1 MCEGLVP
8 SLALQN
14 KYKSHVSEKLIM
26 QVFSE
31 EIEVSSQGSVSSIHV
46 LVLAC
51 FSPFVE
57 VSYEISV
64 LFLKIVLW
72 VKIFAATSLKVN
84 LQIDNF
90 DMI

>member
-1 MCEGLVP
+1 MCVRPWFP

-14 KYKSHVSEKLIM
+14 KYKNHASKELIM

-31 EIEVSSQGSVSSIHV
+31 EIEVNSQGRVSSIHM
-46 LVLAC
+46 LLLAC

-64 LFLKIVLW
+64 LFLKIVLR
-72 VKIFAATSLKVN
+72 VKIFATTSLKVN
-84 LQIDNF
+84 LQIDTL
-90 DMI
+90 I